1 MNKKGFMQKLL
12 YILILLFVVGSF
24 NYFVDAQQQI
34 RYNKNYVSGEQRVI
48 NNGLA
53 RNYTYDTIIIGSST
67 SENILKKDVD
77 QLFNVNSVNLSL
89 SGSTALEHKN
99 LLNIVIQ
106 EGKVKNVI
114 YGLDVFNYNRLGIR
128 NEIIDY
134 GKNKKELL
142 KYLLNISLLKT
153 NIKIIIKEL
162 LGKNKKDWIYTWS
175 FWGNQFTFSE
185 ENTLCFNEK
194 LQFGAQNLGVIKE
207 VRKGYDDKILKY
219 NVDEFFKI
227 VEKTPNIDYKIYFP
241 PYSILYWYA
250 LDRYNCLES
259 VLSFKKYIY
268 LKGKKYSNVFIYDFQ
283 DDISVIENLNNYKD
297 SVHFSD
303 LISKKITYELVTK
316 KANIENCNFSN
327 RIKESIKKSKNKFDK
342 IYKENNIE

>member
-128 NEIIDY
+128 NEIVDY
-134 GKNKKELL
+134 GKNKEELL
-142 KYLLNISLLKT
+142 KYLLNISSLKT
-153 NIKIIIKEL
+153 NVKIIIKEL

-250 LDRYNCLES
+250 LGRYNCLES
-259 VLSFKKYIY
+259 VLSFKKYVY
-268 LKGKKYSNVFIYDFQ
+268 LKSREYPNVFIYDFQ